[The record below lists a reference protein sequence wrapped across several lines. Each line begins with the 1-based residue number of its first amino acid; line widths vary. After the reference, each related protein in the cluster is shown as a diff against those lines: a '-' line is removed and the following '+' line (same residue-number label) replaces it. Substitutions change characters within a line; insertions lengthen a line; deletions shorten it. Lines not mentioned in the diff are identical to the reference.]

1 HPAITTD
8 GAGGAIVVW
17 QDLRGPKVNVFA
29 RHVLASGE
37 LDAAWPAEGRALLT
51 DPATLAAD
59 ADQESPAIV
68 SDNRGGAIIAWE
80 DNRSPLSQT
89 DIYAQ
94 HLLASGAVDPAW
106 PANGLA
112 MSAAPGVQHSF
123 VIVSDGN
130 TGALLAWLDSRS
142 G

>member
-1 HPAITTD
+1 MPVRDPLSGTFSTRETTMKNGSLLLKAASIATTLSLFLAPRPGLAAWPASGRALTTAAGIQQHPAITTD

-68 SDNRGGAIIAWE
+68 SD
-80 DNRSPLSQT
+80 
-89 DIYAQ
+89 
-94 HLLASGAVDPAW
+94 
-106 PANGLA
+106 
-112 MSAAPGVQHSF
+112 
-123 VIVSDGN
+123 
-130 TGALLAWLDSRS
+130 
-142 G
+142 